1 MQGTWMM
8 TAAAALLLAAGPALG
23 QVDENDNREG
33 FYLGAGLGDFSS
45 SADNLQDFDE
55 LDFATTDGVVTLE
68 FADRTRYV
76 LNRQAATNQMW
87 FAAGASA
94 WHYDYDA
101 ARNTWLS
108 DRDGHDLYARISEVV
123 SEKLGQAVAL

>member
-1 MQGTWMM
+1 MRTHSSLMNM
-8 TAAAALLLAAGPALG
+8 DRSTFSKLSDACLARVAKFCEPF
-23 QVDENDNREG
+23 DP
-33 FYLGAGLGDFSS
+33 
-45 SADNLQDFDE
+45 DE

-76 LNRQAATNQMW
+76 LNRQAATSQMW

-123 SEKLGQAVAL
+123 SEKLGRTVAL